1 MPRGRR
7 PRHHGLPRAAQ
18 VVFERAA
25 RRGARSRRG
34 GVGSRLGH
42 PRRPRLG
49 RVRQGLRGVVDGL
62 RAAAGARAA
71 GRVVRDQGHAR
82 RRHGV
87 VGDLAALRPRALD
100 LTAAAREA
108 GRRLALRL
116 LDARRPLQSAPPRPL
131 PLVRGLRRRLP
142 AADEDGVLPRTPR
155 RAPSHAGALRRAPPR
170 PRQRRHSSR
179 HQTRE
184 PAPPRLR
191 RAQGLRLWPRAHRAA
206 RARRVAVQAGRA
218 AARAAVAGRRRG
230 EVSGRVLRPEARDQR
245 ARRRGEGHG
254 RGARRRRRRRRERR
268 RFDAA
273 VGRVDARAAAA
284 HAPDL
289 HRARRDAV
297 VPRAGARAAAAVRLR
312 GGHVGVRVRRRGVF
326 LRDVQG
332 GLRVPRGPAAA
343 LPGSVVLPAV
353 ARGGESRW
361 LAPEER
367 PAHVHL
373 PRARDAVAVR
383 NRFARARLQ
392 GHEGLFKE
400 TPAARAVGFGA
411 FTARR
416 ARGRR
421 RLIRFHAQV
430 LTRGPAAARR
440 GAEAPLSG
448 QGRIGRVRRRAVV
461 GAHVLA
467 SKRHGRRPRHV
478 ADRGR
483 RRVGARRAAQG
494 GPRHVQRAVEARGAL
509 PVGTGA
515 ARRLA
520 GLRRRA
526 AAAVA
531 RVDARETEEEVV
543 AARDAL
549 EKVHAA
555 VEQ

>member
-191 RAQGLRLWPRAHRAA
+191 RAQGLRLWPRADAPRERRAA
-206 RARRVAVQAGRA
+206 TRRRRVRGRVVSSFEETHAQTPADAARRDALVSS
-218 AARAAVAGRRRG
+218 ARAVVEGADV
-230 EVSGRVLRPEARDQR
+230 R
-245 ARRRGEGHG
+245 ARRRHVVLRLHPRGTPEHGGGVGAVLSRPVSPLPRRRVRHVARDEPKRRALDGPAGVHRARRRRARRSRRMGRARRHAFETRGRG
-254 RGARRRRRRRRERR
+254 RGAR
-268 RFDAA
+268 
-273 VGRVDARAAAA
+273 GY
-284 HAPDL
+284 L
-289 HRARRDAV
+289 
-297 VPRAGARAAAAVRLR
+297 GALS
-312 GGHVGVRVRRRGVF
+312 RRGAG
-326 LRDVQG
+326 RD
-332 GLRVPRGPAAA
+332 RPAA
-343 LPGSVVLPAV
+343 
-353 ARGGESRW
+353 E
-361 LAPEER
+361 
-367 PAHVHL
+367 
-373 PRARDAVAVR
+373 ARDAR
-383 NRFARARLQ
+383 P
-392 GHEGLFKE
+392 G
-400 TPAARAVGFGA
+400 AA
-411 FTARR
+411 
-416 ARGRR
+416 
-421 RLIRFHAQV
+421 L
-430 LTRGPAAARR
+430 
-440 GAEAPLSG
+440 
-448 QGRIGRVRRRAVV
+448 RRRAVP
-461 GAHVLA
+461 
-467 SKRHGRRPRHV
+467 RPRV
-478 ADRGR
+478 
-483 RRVGARRAAQG
+483 
-494 GPRHVQRAVEARGAL
+494 
-509 PVGTGA
+509 
-515 ARRLA
+515 RLLA
-520 GLRRRA
+520 
-526 AAAVA
+526 
-531 RVDARETEEEVV
+531 
-543 AARDAL
+543 
-549 EKVHAA
+549 
-555 VEQ
+555 